1 MAFGLVQSMDA
12 VTVRQEAGAL
22 PHPHR
27 RHTVRRLRA
36 CLGAA
41 AAVGLTAA
49 GTTALIAGNASG
61 PPAPLSNR
69 WYAAAPYL
77 MPLDN
82 DPPDPAAILHPTGLK
97 PFQLAHALAP
107 TAR

>member
-1 MAFGLVQSMDA
+1 MDA

-49 GTTALIAGNASG
+49 GTTDLVAGNASVATAALG
-61 PPAPLSNR
+61 NR
-69 WYAAAPYL
+69 WYAAALYL
-77 MPLDN
+77 LPLDI
-82 DPPDPAAILHPTGLK
+82 DPPDPAALIDATGLK
-97 PFQLAHALAP
+97 AFQLAFVLAP
-107 TAR
+107 GVGGCSPT